1 MKMNNTNSFI
11 LTRILI
17 ISLAFCITQFLSNIS
32 YTVEPDEILKNQ
44 EYELRARNISRNI
57 RCMICQNQSIDE
69 SNAPLAKDLRILIR
83 NKIKEGSKDKEI
95 YKFLTDRYG
104 DFILLKP
111 PFKISTFL
119 LWFLPF
125 VFFIIGIFILFL
137 NNKKSKKTFGKF
149 NVLLIFLFFSI

>member
-1 MKMNNTNSFI
+1 MKVNNVNSFI
-11 LTRILI
+11 VKRILI
-17 ISLAFCITQFLSNIS
+17 ISLAFCITQFFSNIS
-32 YTVEPDEILKNQ
+32 YTVEPDEILKNK
-44 EYELRARNISRNI
+44 EYELRARNISKNI

-83 NKIKEGSKDKEI
+83 HKIKEGSNDKEI

-111 PFKISTFL
+111 PFDLNTLS

-125 VFFIIGIFILFL
+125 IFLLLGIYIVLYH
-137 NNKKSKKTFGKF
+137 NKKSR
-149 NVLLIFLFFSI
+149 

>member
-1 MKMNNTNSFI
+1 MKMNNTNSLI

-17 ISLAFCITQFLSNIS
+17 ISLAFFIIQFFLNVS

-83 NKIKEGSKDKEI
+83 NKIKEGSNDKEI

-111 PFKISTFL
+111 QFDLSTL
-119 LWFLPF
+119 GLWFLPF
-125 VFFIIGIFILFL
+125 IFLILGIYIVFYH
-137 NNKKSKKTFGKF
+137 NKKSR
-149 NVLLIFLFFSI
+149 

>member
-1 MKMNNTNSFI
+1 MTKTL
-11 LTRILI
+11 LTIVI
-17 ISLAFCITQFLSNIS
+17 ISIMIQLFLNNS
-32 YTVEPDEILKNQ
+32 YAVEPEEFLQNPKQ
-44 EYELRARNISRNI
+44 EMRARDISKNI
-57 RCMICQNQSIDE
+57 RCLVCQNQSIDD
-69 SNAPLAKDLRILIR
+69 SAAPLAKDLRALIR
-83 NKIKEGSKDKEI
+83 IKVQENDTDEEI

-119 LWFLPF
+119 LWSLPF

-137 NNKKSKKTFGKF
+137 HNKKSKKTLGKF